1 MLVKLAIMSSYT
13 YAYRGGIIENR
24 HHISIAIVNSENK
37 LIASSGNPQL
47 AVHLRSSAK
56 PFQAQALFLSGAA
69 KTFNFT
75 DKEIA
80 LACASHSGS
89 TEHVTVAEGMLDK
102 LSLSVFDLACGV
114 HMPGDK
120 AERMR
125 LEHNGEKPTALHN
138 NCSGKHSG
146 MLSVAKML
154 SAPTEGYEK
163 PEHPVQQLNFQTM
176 RDLSGVQEIP
186 FGVDGCSVPV
196 FVLPLDKAA
205 WMFAQLASP
214 QSAPEKYRDGLER
227 TFQAMKTHPEMVAGE
242 GEIDTVLMQ
251 QIPGLVCKQ
260 GADGYYGISLR
271 ETKHGPLGVVL
282 KVEDGSTAAREPA
295 VIRCLELLGVL
306 SEDNTLPWKRPTI
319 RNHRKLE
326 TGYLEADIHLIWH

>member
-1 MLVKLAIMSSYT
+1 MTAFT

-24 HHISIAIVNSENK
+24 HCISIAIINSENK
-37 LIASSGNPQL
+37 LIASSGNPEL
-47 AVHLRSSAK
+47 PAHLRSSAK
-56 PFQAQALFLSGAA
+56 PFQVQALFQTGAA
-69 KTFNFT
+69 KKFGFT
-75 DKEIA
+75 EKEIA

-89 TEHVTVAEGMLDK
+89 AEHIRVAKGMLDK

-120 AERMR
+120 AERTR
-125 LEHNGEKPTALHN
+125 LEQTREKPTALHN

-146 MLSVAKML
+146 MLAVAKML
-154 SAPTEGYEK
+154 NALTEGYEK
-163 PEHPVQQLNFQTM
+163 PEHPVQQLNFQIM
-176 RDLSGVQEIP
+176 RDLSGVQDIP

-205 WMFAQLASP
+205 WMFAQLANP
-214 QSAPEKYRDGLER
+214 ASAPEKYREGLDHAFR
-227 TFQAMKTHPEMVAGE
+227 AMKTFPEMVAGE

-251 QIPGLVCKQ
+251 QISGLVCKQ

-271 ETKHGPLGVVL
+271 ETKYGSLGVVL

-295 VIRCLELLGVL
+295 VIRVLELLGVL
-306 SEDNTLPWKRPTI
+306 PENNTLPWKRPII
-319 RNHRKLE
+319 RNHRKIE
-326 TGYLEADIHLIWH
+326 TGHLEAAIELDWH